1 MRYHA
6 PHIKQWNVNGRKFYE
21 RYWVIFSSIPFIV
34 VPSVWCNFT
43 HEQDLKNPII
53 HFLISAVTYWY
64 LTTSQ
69 HLLINPYHICNVTI
83 IEFEFRNQRELSLG
97 GHFICQKTIDL
108 KTTLH
113 LFCWSLNN
121 LSLPTVIVCTSTAV
135 QKGIILIYC
144 YKQDLKRNG
153 W

>member
-34 VPSVWCNFT
+34 VPFVWSNFI
-43 HEQDLKNPII
+43 HEQDLKNSII
-53 HFLISAVTYWY
+53 HFWY
-64 LTTSQ
+64 Q
-69 HLLINPYHICNVTI
+69 LLHIDIWPLRRINPYHICNVTI
-83 IEFEFRNQRELSLG
+83 IEFEYRNQRELSLG

-113 LFCWSLNN
+113 LFWWSLNN
-121 LSLPTVIVCTSTAV
+121 LSLPTLIVCTSTAV

>member
-1 MRYHA
+1 MEENSMKGTGSFFRLYLLLSFHLYGVILLMNRTSKTQSYIFWYQLL
-6 PHIKQWNVNGRKFYE
+6 HIDIWPLR
-21 RYWVIFSSIPFIV
+21 R
-34 VPSVWCNFT
+34 
-43 HEQDLKNPII
+43 
-53 HFLISAVTYWY
+53 
-64 LTTSQ
+64 
-69 HLLINPYHICNVTI
+69 INPYHICNVTI
-83 IEFEFRNQRELSLG
+83 IEFEYRNQRELSLG

-121 LSLPTVIVCTSTAV
+121 LSLPTLIVCTSTAV